1 MFSEEFICQNDN
13 LGSAPSAP
21 LPEIDSPDGRMDG
34 ETHGEHMGPRKYLRE
49 IPERQN
55 VCLTVCALL
64 STSDIVTRSPTR
76 LVPKEIKM
84 TRIRLSR
91 DLDIKSG

>member
-1 MFSEEFICQNDN
+1 MTT
-13 LGSAPSAP
+13 SAPIRP
-21 LPEIDSPDGRMDG
+21 LRSPEIDSPDGRMDG

-64 STSDIVTRSPTR
+64 STSDIVTLSPTR